1 MKDNRGNMNNYVVGI
16 DIGEKES
23 VVIYMSPSGDTLDHI
38 SFEMNDNGYNQFRR
52 KVPSEA
58 RIAFEA
64 SGLAPC
70 SLQQAEVVWIFWSHC
85 STSEYQ
91 SSASLFDTEYAN
103 PDAANAILVTLGISD
118 ANSPHPVSV
127 IWKLNWSS
135 VSPTGER

>member
-64 SGLAPC
+64 SGLAH
-70 SLQQAEVVWIFWSHC
+70 VVYNKLKSFGYSGLTVAHLNIRVP
-85 STSEYQ
+85 Q
-91 SSASLFDTEYAN
+91 ASLIRSTPIQMLRMLF
-103 PDAANAILVTLGISD
+103 L
-118 ANSPHPVSV
+118 SPWESLMQIHPTQY
-127 IWKLNWSS
+127 LSS
-135 VSPTGER
+135 GN